1 MGFLKNEIF
10 ASAGNQTHP
19 PEQNQNQKPKQTQMK
34 INTTLA
40 TIVAVTLMGSALCHA
55 QEDKKQKQ
63 FDKLDAD
70 KSGTLTLV
78 EYTSKVKTPE
88 REAAFAARDTDKDGS
103 LTFVEFCTAPAKN
116 AAE

>member
-1 MGFLKNEIF
+1 
-10 ASAGNQTHP
+10 
-19 PEQNQNQKPKQTQMK
+19 MK

-55 QEDKKQKQ
+55 QEVTKKQQQ
-63 FDKLDAD
+63 FEKLDAD

-78 EYTSKVKTPE
+78 EYTSKVKGPE

-103 LTFVEFCTAPAKN
+103 LTLVEFCTAPAKK

>member
-1 MGFLKNEIF
+1 VVNPSPISLRTKQ
-10 ASAGNQTHP
+10 QT
-19 PEQNQNQKPKQTQMK
+19 KTKQTQMK

-55 QEDKKQKQ
+55 QEDKRQKQ

-88 REAAFAARDTDKDGS
+88 REAAFVARDTDKDGS
-103 LTFVEFCTAPAKN
+103 LTLVEFSTAPAKK
-116 AAE
+116 

>member
-1 MGFLKNEIF
+1 
-10 ASAGNQTHP
+10 
-19 PEQNQNQKPKQTQMK
+19 MK

-70 KSGTLTLV
+70 KSGTLTMA
-78 EYTSKVKTPE
+78 EYTSKAKGPE
-88 REAAFAARDTDKDGS
+88 REAAFTARDTDKDAS
-103 LTFVEFCTAPAKN
+103 LTLLEFCTPPDKKV
-116 AAE
+116 AE

>member
-1 MGFLKNEIF
+1 
-10 ASAGNQTHP
+10 
-19 PEQNQNQKPKQTQMK
+19 MK

-55 QEDKKQKQ
+55 QEDKKKIQ

-70 KSGTLTLV
+70 KSGTLTLA

-88 REAAFAARDTDKDGS
+88 REAAFADRDTDKDGS
-103 LTFVEFCTAPAKN
+103 LTLLEFSTPPAKK
-116 AAE
+116 